1 MRILL
6 DECAP
11 RPLKRELLDYEI
23 RTVVEMGWSGKKN
36 GELLRLM
43 SQERF
48 TILLTTDQNLRYQQN
63 LQQAGVAV
71 VVLVAPSNRLPDLL
85 PLMPDAHNVRQLFMV
100 DQANFWFAKRSRC
113 IIHFCL
119 NTQNLL

>member
-11 RPLKRELLDYEI
+11 RPLKRELADYEI
-23 RTVVEMGWSGKKN
+23 CTVVEMGWSGKKN

-43 SQERF
+43 SQEGF

-63 LQQAGVAV
+63 LQQAEVAV

-85 PLMPDAHNVRQLFMV
+85 PLISEAHSVLKGIAPGEVIEIGSF
-100 DQANFWFAKRSRC
+100 
-113 IIHFCL
+113 
-119 NTQNLL
+119 

>member
-11 RPLKRELLDYEI
+11 RPLKRELADYEI

-36 GELLRLM
+36 GELLLLM
-43 SQERF
+43 SQEGF

-71 VVLVAPSNRLPDLL
+71 VVLVASSNRLPDLL
-85 PLMPDAHNVRQLFMV
+85 PLIPNARNV
-100 DQANFWFAKRSRC
+100 
-113 IIHFCL
+113 L
-119 NTQNLL
+119 NAITPGEVIEVGGS